1 MELKD
6 IEELLKFDQ
15 EKFGEVVEAHN
26 QKCRIKQAFENE
38 KQEIKINMWEMAKET
53 LKDNQNLLDKK
64 IKDKEKEAEDYF
76 VRRSEEIR
84 GTYDSKKKQWL
95 KELFDNCVV

>member
-15 EKFGEVVEAHN
+15 EKFDEVIESHD
-26 QKCRIKQAFENE
+26 QKRKVRQAFENE
-38 KQEIKINMWEMAKET
+38 KQEIKDKMWEITKET
-53 LKDNQNLLDKK
+53 LKNNQDILDKK

-76 VRRSEEIR
+76 LKRSKEIE
-84 GTYDSKKKQWL
+84 GVFKGKKDQWL
-95 KELFDNCVV
+95 KELFDNCIV